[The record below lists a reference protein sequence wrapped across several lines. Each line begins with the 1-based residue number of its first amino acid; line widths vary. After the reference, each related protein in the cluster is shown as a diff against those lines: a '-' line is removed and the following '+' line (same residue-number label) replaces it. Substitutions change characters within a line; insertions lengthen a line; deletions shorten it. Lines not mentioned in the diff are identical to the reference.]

1 MKEVKT
7 KTIQMTYKALLSYV
21 LNTNY
26 QSVAG
31 IMSLGLSLVCL
42 AVLILFFGRISMRS
56 RMLLLVVGLLFTVIN
71 PLLLA
76 FRTFK
81 QFKLSPS
88 YRKPIVYTFTDEG
101 IGIAQGDQ
109 DMTLGW
115 DRIVRL
121 LMTNSM
127 IAIYTNRI
135 HAFVI
140 PLSELSDDRPKIVA
154 SLVQF
159 TEQYG
164 PRLSRNLTGYKTTN
178 SSV

>member
-1 MKEVKT
+1 MKEAKT
-7 KTIQMTYKALLSYV
+7 KSINMTYKALLSYV

-31 IMSLGLSLVCL
+31 IVSLGLSFVSLI
-42 AVLILFFGRISMRS
+42 VLILYWGQLSGKSKAI
-56 RMLLLVVGLLFTVIN
+56 LLCVGLLFTVIN

-88 YRKPIVYTFTDEG
+88 YKKPISYLFHDDG
-101 IGIAQGDQ
+101 IDITQADQ
-109 DMTLGW
+109 TLTLTW

-121 LMTNSM
+121 LMTNQM

-140 PLSELSDDRPKIVA
+140 PLSELGDDRSKIIA

-159 TEQYG
+159 TAQYG
-164 PRLSRNLTGYKTTN
+164 PRLSRNLKVYQTGK
-178 SSV
+178 

>member
-7 KTIQMTYKALLSYV
+7 KSVNMTYKALLSYV

-31 IMSLGLSLVCL
+31 IVSLGLSFASIV
-42 AVLILFFGRISMRS
+42 VLILFWGQLSGRSKA
-56 RMLLLVVGLLFTVIN
+56 LLLFMGLLFTVIN

-88 YRKPIVYTFTDEG
+88 YKKTIIYEFRDDG
-101 IGIAQGDQ
+101 IGITQGEQ
-109 DMTLGW
+109 TMTLTW

-121 LMTNSM
+121 LMTNTM

-140 PLSELSDDRPKIVA
+140 PLSELGGDRAKIIA

-159 TEQYG
+159 TAQYG
-164 PRLSRNLTGYKTTN
+164 PRLSGNLKVYETGKQ
-178 SSV
+178 